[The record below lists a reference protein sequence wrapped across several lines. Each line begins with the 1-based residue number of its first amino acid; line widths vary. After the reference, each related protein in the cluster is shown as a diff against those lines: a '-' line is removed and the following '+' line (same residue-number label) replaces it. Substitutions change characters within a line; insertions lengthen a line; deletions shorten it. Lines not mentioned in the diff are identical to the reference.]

1 MGKIKEHLDSY
12 MHVYDNGTTARL
24 YATPWDRNTVADGYW
39 QTVNTIQPL
48 INRDVYLADCI
59 EELSSRAAKYEPGA
73 NITFTDMPDGTTQI
87 NASMAFSLRG
97 SNGIAIDGNNI
108 YLSGGTID
116 ASFKFQN
123 LSANNLSATNAQI
136 DNLSTT
142 NETATLFVST
152 DAKITNMTATN
163 LTSDSAFVNNLSA
176 GNISSRNFS
185 GINISANKFSSNSA
199 QFNDISSKNF
209 SANKFSAVSGSFTNL
224 SATNMTATN
233 LSSTNLT
240 STTVNITSLSATD
253 LSSTNIS
260 TKNVSANNVSSTN
273 LSARYLSGTSF
284 IVDTRIT
291 TKNANISSLNVG
303 SDFNVYSA
311 AENTKYS
318 LSSTLSKLN
327 EMTLDDGRVI
337 IEMGPYQ
344 SRTSSWYDVQD
355 FWRYGNR
362 TVAGNWWCMNS
373 YRNGQAGGMKP
384 WCEDILA
391 GGTEADDTHE
401 PAFRANQ
408 YARNVDI
415 TQYIDAGY
423 NDFIIRCGNTLK
435 YTTASVGGENCMY
448 IGNGVSINVYKLKPY
463 KTYKFSFIK
472 MMGGNLFAGF
482 DCINFIAKEAKNIF
496 FYNVNPTPL
505 HWITDGDWSNNNGS
519 IRYNNAWYKPRM
531 YPIRA
536 NTVNSNNK
544 FIMFNKQYNV
554 LTGYQLENGTGI
566 EVAVPILG
574 DSLAYK
580 FQQFEYG
587 ITRDSDILNETLY
600 CVSSNQTTQV
610 TTSWSEA
617 YSAGMFVSGN
627 YLNKNM
633 LSYLD
638 IEYKN
643 RNPGSIALHKYFK
656 PNDVIELYNNGNV
669 EFMCTSDTNGE
680 NVYIYFLNT
689 NTEQPEH

>member
-48 INRDVYLADCI
+48 INRDIYLADCI
-59 EELSSRAAKYEPGA
+59 EELSSRAAKYVPGD

-87 NASMAFSLRG
+87 NASMAFSLRA

-108 YLSGGTID
+108 YLSGGTIGVN
-116 ASFKFQN
+116 FKFQN

-136 DNLSTT
+136 DNLRTT

-185 GINISANKFSSNSA
+185 GTNISANKFSANSA
-199 QFNDISSKNF
+199 LFNDISAKNF
-209 SANKFSAVSGSFTNL
+209 SANNFSAVSGSFTNL

-240 STTVNITSLSATD
+240 STTANITGVSATD
-253 LSSTNIS
+253 LSATNIS
-260 TKNVSANNVSSTN
+260 SNNLSAASVSSTN
-273 LSARYLSGTSF
+273 LSARYLSGTSL
-284 IVDTRIT
+284 VADTKIT

-303 SDFNVYSA
+303 KDFSVYSA
-311 AENTKYS
+311 AENRKYS

-327 EMTLDDGRVI
+327 ELTMDDGRVVL
-337 IEMGPYQ
+337 EMGPYQ
-344 SRTSSWYDVQD
+344 SRTSSWYASNPDL
-355 FWRYGNR
+355 WRYGNR
-362 TVAGNWWCMNS
+362 RVDGNWWGMNY

-401 PAFRANQ
+401 PAFKSSQ

-415 TQYIDAGY
+415 TQYIDDGF

-435 YTTASVGGENCMY
+435 YTTASVGGEDCMY
-448 IGNGVSINVYKLKPY
+448 MGNGVSINVYKLKPY

-472 MMGGNLFAGF
+472 MMGANLFAGF
-482 DCINFIAKEAKNIF
+482 DGINFIAKEAKNMY

-505 HWITDGDWSNNNGS
+505 NWVTAGTWSNNNGS
-519 IRYNNAWYKPRM
+519 IRGNNTWYKPRM
-531 YPIRA
+531 YPIHS
-536 NTVNSNNK
+536 NTTINSNNK
-544 FIMFNKQYNV
+544 FIMFNNKYNV
-554 LTGYQLENGTGI
+554 LTGFQAPNGTGL

-574 DSLAYK
+574 DTLAYK

-587 ITRDSDILNETLY
+587 NPSLTLLNETLY
-600 CVSSNQTTQV
+600 CISANQTSQV
-610 TTSWSEA
+610 TTSWSQA
-617 YSAGMFVSGN
+617 YSAGMFVSSN
-627 YLNKNM
+627 YLNKNT
-633 LSYLD
+633 LSMLD
-638 IEYKN
+638 IEYQA
-643 RNPGSIALHKYFK
+643 PGASPTHRYFK
-656 PNDVIELYNNGNV
+656 NNDVMELYNNGNV
-669 EFMCTSDTNGE
+669 EFMCTYDSN